1 MTVPLSAGVVVQ
13 HLRDQHPKRTRP
25 VHVAPV
31 HKPTRS
37 DIMARVRSKDTA
49 PELAVRRA
57 LHATGLRFRL
67 HRADLPGRPDIVL
80 PRRKTAV
87 FVHGCFWHS
96 HPGCKRACV
105 PATRQEYWVP
115 KLRRNV
121 ERDRT
126 ATDALRAVG
135 WRVIVI
141 WECEA
146 RSPAGLAAFVSLMK
160 KEP

>member
-1 MTVPLSAGVVVQ
+1 MTVPRSAGVVVQ
-13 HLRDQHPKRTRP
+13 HMRDQHPKRTKP
-25 VHVAPV
+25 VQVAPV

-37 DIMARVRSKDTA
+37 EIMARVRSKDTI

-57 LHATGLRFRL
+57 LHASGLRFRL
-67 HRADLPGRPDIVL
+67 HRADLPGHPDMVL
-80 PRRKTAV
+80 PGRKMAV

-96 HPGCKRACV
+96 HPGCKRARV

-121 ERDRT
+121 ERDQT
-126 ATDALRAVG
+126 ATDTLRAAG

-146 RSPAGLAAFVSLMK
+146 RSPAGLAAFVLHVK
-160 KEP
+160 GEP